1 MGDLAIRASG
11 LSKRYLIQ
19 TRRGRHDTLREHL
32 TSAAAGLLKWRD
44 RFRGDKR
51 TIWALRDVSFEIR
64 QGEAVGIIGR
74 NGAGKSTLL
83 KILSRITEPT
93 TGFAELQGR
102 VGSLLEVGTGFHA
115 DLTGRE
121 NIYLNGAVLGMKKS
135 EIDRRRDDIVAFSG
149 VEQFIDT
156 PVKRYSSGM
165 YLRLAFA
172 VAAHLQ
178 PEILLIDEVLAV
190 GDAEFQKKCLG
201 KMGDVAKAGR
211 TVVFVSHNMGAIAQL
226 CERALWIDDGYLK
239 LDGPAP
245 TVVATYLSSSMPDRS
260 IWANP
265 TFDPFS
271 QAKFQFKSARLLSPE
286 NEPVSAIE
294 YDRPYQIETRYV
306 MRTPLKDLAI
316 ICRVTDAIGNII
328 WTSWDSDEIGWKSGR
343 VRPAGE
349 YLSTCAVPA
358 RLLRPGAYQVFLG
371 AFSAETGFLGPENVL
386 TFEITDV
393 GYPLNRDRQGI
404 ITPILRWEVR
414 PGGPDVAGLEHGASD
429 ASRDVLSPRPR

>member
-11 LSKRYLIQ
+11 LSKRYAIW
-19 TRRGRHDTLREHL
+19 TRRARHDTLREHL
-32 TSAAAGLLKWRD
+32 TSVMGRALQWRG
-44 RFRGDKR
+44 RSREEKK
-51 TIWALRDVSFEIR
+51 TLWALRDVSFEIR

-93 TGFAELQGR
+93 AGDAELLGR

-115 DLTGRE
+115 ELTGRE

-135 EIDRRRDDIVAFSG
+135 EIDRRRDDIVAFAG
-149 VEQFIDT
+149 VEEFIDT

-178 PEILLIDEVLAV
+178 PEILLVDEVLAV

-201 KMGDVAKAGR
+201 KMGDVVKAGR
-211 TVVFVSHNMGAIAQL
+211 TVVFISHNMGAIAQL
-226 CERALWIDDGYLK
+226 CERALWIHDGELK
-239 LDGPAP
+239 LDGPAS
-245 TVVATYLSSSMPDRS
+245 TVVAAYLSSTMPDRS
-260 IWANP
+260 VWVNP
-265 TFDPFS
+265 TFDPFG
-271 QAKFQFKSARLLSPE
+271 QAKFQFKSARVLSPE
-286 NEPVSAIE
+286 NQPVSITE

-306 MRTPLKDLAI
+306 LGSPLKDLAI
-316 ICRVTDAIGNII
+316 ICRMTDAIGNII

-349 YLSTCAVPA
+349 YVSTCVVPA
-358 RLLRPGAYQVFLG
+358 RLLRPGAYQVLLG
-371 AFSAETGFLGPENVL
+371 AFSAETAFFGLENVL
-386 TFEITDV
+386 TFEISDV
-393 GYPLNRDRQGI
+393 GYPLNLDRQGI
-404 ITPILRWEVR
+404 ITPILRWEI
-414 PGGPDVAGLEHGASD
+414 GPAGAD
-429 ASRDVLSPRPR
+429 AAQAERDVSSVATFKQR